1 MFTAFNLK
9 IDLKDFQNVDKY
21 IEIGKQ
27 QKNDLNK
34 IAQQELD
41 DFLLSDD
48 IISGEKLS
56 ESWFKTVDSDIFI
69 SHSHNDT
76 DLAYALAG
84 WLKEEFDLDVFLDEV
99 VWGSADKLLKKLD
112 KKYCYQEAS
121 KTYNYNKRNLTTSH
135 VHAMLSTAIQSVM
148 NNSEVIF
155 FLNTEESFPK
165 ISDVL
170 NENSEFTLSPW
181 IYQEVLNAKLLRPI
195 DWTDYRI
202 KRTLSHS
209 LYESAERSLR
219 IAYKTPVND
228 FTVLDFATLSKW
240 HKKYLEIINKPL
252 GRLFIGTNN
261 HPLNELYDI
270 VFESKSIN

>member
-99 VWGSADKLLKKLD
+99 VWGSADKLLK
-112 KKYCYQEAS
+112 
-121 KTYNYNKRNLTTSH
+121 N
-135 VHAMLSTAIQSVM
+135 
-148 NNSEVIF
+148 
-155 FLNTEESFPK
+155 
-165 ISDVL
+165 
-170 NENSEFTLSPW
+170 
-181 IYQEVLNAKLLRPI
+181 
-195 DWTDYRI
+195 
-202 KRTLSHS
+202 
-209 LYESAERSLR
+209 
-219 IAYKTPVND
+219 
-228 FTVLDFATLSKW
+228 
-240 HKKYLEIINKPL
+240 
-252 GRLFIGTNN
+252 
-261 HPLNELYDI
+261 
-270 VFESKSIN
+270 